1 LTNSFTS
8 DKLEVVN
15 KKNITMLSKF
25 IQQLRKK
32 NNLTQEF
39 LASKIGVSRPTYIQ
53 IEKGERDLTITEA
66 KKLSAIF
73 SMSLEDLLSENK
85 REVGVNLEEEKSKKI
100 TEPEMRIVMP
110 RANVKKFKEVLL
122 YLLEK
127 VGARPNIG
135 ETAIYKLL
143 YFIDFDYYEKF
154 EEQLIGA
161 RYIKNHFGPTPI
173 EFKKITDKMMEKG
186 EMEKI
191 KSRYF
196 QHDQKKYLPRR
207 AADLKILSAQE
218 IQHIDEVLARLAWKN
233 AVELSGYSH
242 SDTPWRV
249 HKMGEEISYETVFYR
264 DEDHSVR
271 NYEDEL

>member
-1 LTNSFTS
+1 MANLG
-8 DKLEVVN
+8 
-15 KKNITMLSKF
+15 KF
-25 IQQLRKK
+25 IHGQRTKR
-32 NNLTQEF
+32 NMTQEYI
-39 LASKIGVSRPTYIQ
+39 ASELGISRPTYLQ
-53 IEKGERDLTITEA
+53 IERGERELTISEA
-66 KKLSAIF
+66 KKLAALF
-73 SMSLEDLLSENK
+73 DMTLENFLAGKLTERKIILEKEKENDK
-85 REVGVNLEEEKSKKI
+85 AAEC
-100 TEPEMRIVMP
+100 EMRIIMP
-110 RANVKKFKEVLL
+110 HANVKKFKEVLL

-173 EFKKITDKMMEKG
+173 EFKKITDQMAEKG
-186 EMEKI
+186 EIEKI
-191 KSRYF
+191 KSKYF

-233 AVELSGYSH
+233 AVELSNYSH

-249 HKMGEEISYETVFYR
+249 HKIGEEISYETVFYR

>member
-1 LTNSFTS
+1 
-8 DKLEVVN
+8 
-15 KKNITMLSKF
+15 MLAKF
-25 IQQLRKK
+25 IQQKRKEHS
-32 NNLTQEF
+32 LTQEF
-39 LASKIGVSRPTYIQ
+39 LASELGISRPTYVQ

-66 KKLSAIF
+66 KKLASIF
-73 SMSLEDLLSENK
+73 SMSLEDLLSGNK
-85 REVGVNLEEEKSKKI
+85 KEVEIDFKEEKLKKK
-100 TEPEMRIVMP
+100 TGPEMRIVMP

-173 EFKKITDKMMEKG
+173 EFKKITDQMIEKG
-186 EMEKI
+186 EIEKI

-233 AVELSGYSH
+233 AAELSNYSH

-249 HKMGEEISYETVFYR
+249 HKMGEEISYESVFYR

>member
-1 LTNSFTS
+1 
-8 DKLEVVN
+8 
-15 KKNITMLSKF
+15 MLSKF

-32 NNLTQEF
+32 NSLTQGF
-39 LASKIGVSRPTYIQ
+39 LASELGISRPTYVQ
-53 IEKGERDLTITEA
+53 IEQGERDLTITEA
-66 KKLSAIF
+66 KKLAAIF
-73 SMSLEDLLSENK
+73 GVPFDDFLVGQSPERKVVLEAENK
-85 REVGVNLEEEKSKKI
+85 GGGI
-100 TEPEMRIVMP
+100 TESEIRISVP
-110 RANVKKFKEVLL
+110 QQNVKKFKEVLL

-161 RYIKNHFGPTPI
+161 KYIKNHFGPTPV
-173 EFKKITDKMMEKG
+173 EFKKITDQMIEKG
-186 EMEKI
+186 ELEKI

-196 QHDQKKYLPRR
+196 QHEQKKYLPRR
-207 AADLKILSAQE
+207 SANLKILSAQE

-233 AVELSGYSH
+233 AVELSDYSH

-264 DEDHSVR
+264 DNDHSVR

>member
-1 LTNSFTS
+1 
-8 DKLEVVN
+8 
-15 KKNITMLSKF
+15 MLSKF

-39 LASKIGVSRPTYIQ
+39 LASELGISRPTYVQ
-53 IEKGERDLTITEA
+53 IEQGERDLTITEA
-66 KKLSAIF
+66 KKFAAIF
-73 SMSLEDLLSENK
+73 SMSLDDLLSGNK
-85 REVGVNLEEEKSKKI
+85 KEVEVDFEEEKSKKK

-110 RANVKKFKEVLL
+110 QANVRKFKEVLL
-122 YLLEK
+122 YLLGK

-143 YFIDFDYYEKF
+143 YFIDFDYYEKY

-173 EFKKITDKMMEKG
+173 EFKKITDQMIEKG
-186 EMEKI
+186 EIEKI
-191 KSRYF
+191 KNKYF

-207 AADLKILSAQE
+207 EADLKFLSAQE
-218 IQHIDEVLARLAWKN
+218 IQHIDEVLARLSWKN
-233 AVELSGYSH
+233 AAELSEYSH

>member
-1 LTNSFTS
+1 
-8 DKLEVVN
+8 
-15 KKNITMLSKF
+15 MLSKF
-25 IQQLRKK
+25 IHQLRKK

-39 LASKIGVSRPTYIQ
+39 LALELGISRPTYVQ
-53 IEKGERDLTITEA
+53 IEQGKRDLTITEA
-66 KKLSAIF
+66 QKLAGIF
-73 SMSLEDLLSENK
+73 SMSLEDLLSGNK
-85 REVGVNLEEEKSKKI
+85 KEVEIDFEEGKSKK
-100 TEPEMRIVMP
+100 TAEPEMRIVMP

-127 VGARPNIG
+127 VGARTNIG

-154 EEQLIGA
+154 EEQLTGA

-173 EFKKITDKMMEKG
+173 EFKKITDQMMEKG
-186 EMEKI
+186 EIERI

-196 QHDQKKYLPRR
+196 QHDQRKYLPRR

-233 AVELSGYSH
+233 AAELSNYSH

>member
-1 LTNSFTS
+1 
-8 DKLEVVN
+8 
-15 KKNITMLSKF
+15 MLSKF

>member
-1 LTNSFTS
+1 
-8 DKLEVVN
+8 
-15 KKNITMLSKF
+15 MLGKF

-32 NNLTQEF
+32 RELTQEF
-39 LASKIGVSRPTYIQ
+39 LASKLGISRPTYAQ
-53 IEKGERDLTITEA
+53 IEQNERDLTITEA
-66 KKLSAIF
+66 RKLADIFGVSFKNFLKGKDSEIVIEIEREKKPA
-73 SMSLEDLLSENK
+73 K
-85 REVGVNLEEEKSKKI
+85 EKM
-100 TEPEMRIVMP
+100 PEMRISVP
-110 RANVKKFKEVLL
+110 QRNVKKFKEVLL

-161 RYIKNHFGPTPI
+161 KYIKNHFGPTPV
-173 EFKKITDKMMEKG
+173 EFKKITDQMIEKG

-191 KSRYF
+191 KSKYF
-196 QHDQKKYLPRR
+196 QHEQKKYLPRR
-207 AADLKILSAQE
+207 TADLAILSAQE
-218 IQHIDEVLARLAWKN
+218 IQHIDEVLTRLAWKN
-233 AVELSGYSH
+233 ATELSDYSH

-249 HKMGEEISYETVFYR
+249 HKIGEEISYETVFYR
-264 DEDHSVR
+264 DDDHSVR

>member
-1 LTNSFTS
+1 
-8 DKLEVVN
+8 
-15 KKNITMLSKF
+15 MLSKF

-39 LASKIGVSRPTYIQ
+39 LASKLGISRPTYVQ
-53 IEKGERDLTITEA
+53 IEQGGHDLTITEA
-66 KKLSAIF
+66 QKLAGIF
-73 SMSLEDLLSENK
+73 SMSLEDLLSGNK
-85 REVGVNLEEEKSKKI
+85 KEVEIDFEEGKSKK
-100 TEPEMRIVMP
+100 TAEPEMRIVMP

-143 YFIDFDYYEKF
+143 YFVDFDYYEKY
-154 EEQLIGA
+154 EEQLTGA
-161 RYIKNHFGPTPI
+161 RYIKNYFGPTPI
-173 EFKKITDKMMEKG
+173 EFKKITDQMMEKG
-186 EMEKI
+186 EIERI

-196 QHDQKKYLPRR
+196 QHDQRKYLPRR
-207 AADLKILSAQE
+207 VADLKILSAQE

-233 AVELSGYSH
+233 AVELSNYSH